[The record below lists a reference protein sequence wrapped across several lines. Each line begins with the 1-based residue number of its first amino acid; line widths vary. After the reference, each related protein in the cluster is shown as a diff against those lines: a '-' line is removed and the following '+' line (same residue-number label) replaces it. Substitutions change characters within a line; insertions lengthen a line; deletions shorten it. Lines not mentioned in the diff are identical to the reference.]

1 MKDSPIVVSDN
12 LNKLEQRLRMSY
24 RFLLMRTVF
33 RVSLRCTGLLYRLVE
48 LLSSVVLICSLTLP
62 LHGLLMLRQGLTG
75 KDVFLRK
82 IIVGRRGKPVAV
94 STFAV
99 AWPAVANLALLYPV
113 VTGKIG
119 LVGAS
124 MEEVA
129 THRFGPESGYLLGS
143 RPGIISLWYIRRS
156 SNIGHEG
163 RLATEWEYRFTKKPA
178 ADFFLMLRA
187 FPAYFFGSSIQPSQ
201 GSIDLFGIKFAN
213 LTMVEAVA
221 LIEKMVATGHG
232 NETFYFVN
240 PDCLNKTFCDSDYQ
254 EILAKADNVFPDGI
268 GLTIACKLM
277 GSPLKENVNGT
288 DMLPYLCA
296 MVAAKGYK
304 LFLLGGRPGVAEN
317 MADNITEKYGVT
329 VAGTHHGFFHH
340 EKENSA
346 VLEVI
351 NASGADIVLVA
362 FGAPLQ
368 EKWIAANR
376 SKLQTKAAL
385 GVGGLFDFYSGNTR
399 RAPRWLREMGL
410 EWLYR
415 ILQEP
420 GRMWKRYV
428 IGNPLFLLRV
438 LLWKIGSRRN
448 S

>member
-1 MKDSPIVVSDN
+1 
-12 LNKLEQRLRMSY
+12 
-24 RFLLMRTVF
+24 
-33 RVSLRCTGLLYRLVE
+33 
-48 LLSSVVLICSLTLP
+48 
-62 LHGLLMLRQGLTG
+62 
-75 KDVFLRK
+75 
-82 IIVGRRGKPVAV
+82 
-94 STFAV
+94 
-99 AWPAVANLALLYPV
+99 
-113 VTGKIG
+113 
-119 LVGAS
+119 
-124 MEEVA
+124 
-129 THRFGPESGYLLGS
+129 
-143 RPGIISLWYIRRS
+143 
-156 SNIGHEG
+156 
-163 RLATEWEYRFTKKPA
+163 
-178 ADFFLMLRA
+178 
-187 FPAYFFGSSIQPSQ
+187 
-201 GSIDLFGIKFAN
+201 
-213 LTMVEAVA
+213 MVEAVA
-221 LIEKMVATGHG
+221 LIEKVVATGHG
-232 NETFYFVN
+232 SETFYFVN
-240 PDCLNKTFCDSDYQ
+240 PDCLNKTFSDGDYQ

-268 GLTIACKLM
+268 GLTIACKLL

-317 MADNITEKYGVT
+317 MAANITEKYGVT

-340 EKENSA
+340 EKDNSA

-368 EKWIAANR
+368 EKWITANR

-399 RAPRWLREMGL
+399 RAPRWLREMGM

-415 ILQEP
+415 IIQEP

-438 LLWKIGSRRN
+438 LLWKISSRRDA
-448 S
+448 

>member
-1 MKDSPIVVSDN
+1 MKEAPVVIADN
-12 LNKLEQRLRMSY
+12 LDKLEQRLRLSY
-24 RFLLMRTVF
+24 RFLRMRTVF
-33 RVSLRCTGLLYRLVE
+33 RVGLRCTGLLYRLVE
-48 LLSSVVLICSLTLP
+48 LLISLVLGCGLTLP

-75 KDVFLRK
+75 KDVFQRK
-82 IIVGRRGKPVAV
+82 IIVGRRGKPLAV

-113 VTGKIG
+113 VSGKIG

-178 ADFFLMLRA
+178 ADLFLLLRA
-187 FPAYFFGSSIQPSQ
+187 LPAWFFASRTRPIQ
-201 GSIDLFGIKFAN
+201 GTIDLFGIKFAN

-221 LIEKMVATGHG
+221 LIDKMVATGHG
-232 NETFYFVN
+232 SEACYFVN
-240 PDCLNKTFCDSDYQ
+240 PDCLNKTFADGDYQ
-254 EILAKADNVFPDGI
+254 EILAKAENVFPDGI
-268 GLTIACKLM
+268 GLTLACKLM

-296 MVAAKGYK
+296 MAAAKGYK
-304 LFLLGGRPGVAEN
+304 LFLLGGRPGVAEV
-317 MADNITEKYGVT
+317 MADNITEKYTVT

-376 SKLQTKAAL
+376 GRLQAGAVL

-428 IGNPLFLLRV
+428 IGNPLFLFRV
-438 LLWKIGSRRN
+438 LRWKIGSRRN
-448 S
+448 